1 MDADDSVTA
10 VSEVSAKQPS
20 SLKLVVGLG
29 NPGIEYAGTRHNM
42 GFMLV
47 DELLGECEEKELCG
61 WQPAEGILHRAVK
74 GGREMYLLKPMT
86 YMNSSGRAVGETAGM
101 FGISPQ
107 ELLVVSDDLDMPLG
121 RIRLRMKGSS
131 GGHRGIAS
139 VAEYL
144 GCSDFPR
151 LRLGIGR
158 PQSGQA
164 GVIDYVLNAWT
175 SEDAELLEKVLVTG
189 AGLVLKGLADGL
201 EGCTVTVEKASSDKD
216 NAEVQGVEN

>member
-1 MDADDSVTA
+1 M
-10 VSEVSAKQPS
+10 
-20 SLKLVVGLG
+20 KLVVGLG
-29 NPGIEYAGTRHNM
+29 NPGMDYAGTRHNM

-47 DELLGECEEKELCG
+47 DRLAQESGATAVAE
-61 WQPAEGILHRAVK
+61 WQPAEGILLEARM
-74 GGREMYLLKPMT
+74 GGRRVLMLKPT
-86 YMNSSGRAVGETAGM
+86 TFMNGSGRAVSETAGR

-121 RIRLRMKGSS
+121 RLRLRMKGSS